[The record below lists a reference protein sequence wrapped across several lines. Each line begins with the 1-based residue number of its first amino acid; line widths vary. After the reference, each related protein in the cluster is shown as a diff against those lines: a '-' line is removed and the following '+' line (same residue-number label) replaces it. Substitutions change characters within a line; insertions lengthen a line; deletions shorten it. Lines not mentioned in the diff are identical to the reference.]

1 MRRVLPGLPYIRAIR
16 LKTFEAVQ
24 IEKAQFL
31 HSAEIRREY
40 PHRYHQW
47 LHPWPPSRKDKDP

>member
-1 MRRVLPGLPYIRAIR
+1 
-16 LKTFEAVQ
+16 
-24 IEKAQFL
+24 L

-40 PHRYHQW
+40 PHRYHRR